1 MLIDLCFRINPV
13 GCVSTV
19 IQQIS
24 KGTNFTLV
32 QNAMPIEGIMQFR
45 KGPRVLVSHF
55 EMSNKSADLKLT
67 MHFQPE
73 TTMS

>member
-1 MLIDLCFRINPV
+1 MYSVDIPMLQNPI
-13 GCVSTV
+13 GCVSTI

-32 QNAMPIEGIMQFR
+32 QNDMPIEGMMQFR

-55 EMSNKSADLKLT
+55 EMSNKLQIRNLL
-67 MHFQPE
+67 
-73 TTMS
+73 